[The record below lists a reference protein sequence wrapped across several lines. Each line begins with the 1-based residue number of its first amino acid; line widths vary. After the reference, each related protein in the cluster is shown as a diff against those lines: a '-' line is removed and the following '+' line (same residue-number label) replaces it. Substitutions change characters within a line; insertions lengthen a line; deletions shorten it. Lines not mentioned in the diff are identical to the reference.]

1 MRLRFK
7 TLAMAALAVSIF
19 SAAPVQ
25 AQKVKYSF
33 DKSVDFQHYKRYA
46 WAKNYLLTRQVPED
60 QKSIAE
66 SIKSSITKQL
76 VAKGFM
82 LDTQNPDFLIS
93 YEAGGMTKSDIS
105 AVPDLSRNIADPN
118 AIDQPAFGTPM
129 NASDAWVSVLA
140 GIRVTIEDAGT
151 KKSIWIGQL
160 STKVKDPQHVM
171 QTADKQI
178 DTAMV
183 KLLKPFP
190 PTGSK

>member
-7 TLAMAALAVSIF
+7 TLALAALVVSIF

-33 DKSVDFQHYKRYA
+33 DKSIDFQHYKRYA

-66 SIKSSITKQL
+66 SIKRSITKQL
-76 VAKGFM
+76 VA
-82 LDTQNPDFLIS
+82 
-93 YEAGGMTKSDIS
+93 KSDIS

-178 DTAMV
+178 DAAMV

-190 PTGSK
+190 PMGSK